1 MLVNWNGIP
10 HLITISRKLH
20 LKSSSLTPWLNVRD
34 GQSCPPAGRPEDS
47 LQPGS
52 AHGPNAHSDQP
63 PSCQLESL
71 SGTSASWHFQ
81 IPEFLAAHLRELKDK
96 HFLFF
101 FFKSQVSENPENF
114 LQLSY
119 FFVCPLAPCR
129 HLSVSGYRP
138 ENVLSCPP
146 RAQLFGFQEPPVLLW
161 PWLDFPLLPLPVT
174 TSWPLPHTAHPL
186 AMLRRL
192 PSPDWPF
199 LNFSK
204 HELVTLILLCLDT
217 FGDAHMADGVSYRK
231 VHKPSSFQLSLSH
244 RASLC
249 SRWTSIPGSHF

>member
-1 MLVNWNGIP
+1 MLVNWNRIP

-101 FFKSQVSENPENF
+101 FLNHKFQKTRKTSCNYPIF
-114 LQLSY
+114 LFAHWHHVAIWVWVVIALKMFS
-119 FFVCPLAPCR
+119 R
-129 HLSVSGYRP
+129 
-138 ENVLSCPP
+138 
-146 RAQLFGFQEPPVLLW
+146 VLLEHNS
-161 PWLDFPLLPLPVT
+161 LGSRNPLSSCGPG
-174 TSWPLPHTAHPL
+174 
-186 AMLRRL
+186 
-192 PSPDWPF
+192 
-199 LNFSK
+199 
-204 HELVTLILLCLDT
+204 LI
-217 FGDAHMADGVSYRK
+217 
-231 VHKPSSFQLSLSH
+231 
-244 RASLC
+244 
-249 SRWTSIPGSHF
+249 SHFCLYLSQQVDPCSTPPIP

>member
-1 MLVNWNGIP
+1 MLVNWNRIP

-101 FFKSQVSENPENF
+101 FLNHKFQKTRKTSCNYPIF
-114 LQLSY
+114 LFAHWHHVAIWVWVVITLKMFS
-119 FFVCPLAPCR
+119 R
-129 HLSVSGYRP
+129 
-138 ENVLSCPP
+138 
-146 RAQLFGFQEPPVLLW
+146 VLLEHNS
-161 PWLDFPLLPLPVT
+161 LGSRNPLSSCGPG
-174 TSWPLPHTAHPL
+174 
-186 AMLRRL
+186 
-192 PSPDWPF
+192 
-199 LNFSK
+199 
-204 HELVTLILLCLDT
+204 LI
-217 FGDAHMADGVSYRK
+217 
-231 VHKPSSFQLSLSH
+231 
-244 RASLC
+244 
-249 SRWTSIPGSHF
+249 SHFCLYLSQQVDPCPTPPIP